1 MSGPLQTKGVRHVIR
16 VHRPWVRWAA
26 IGVGTVAVLI
36 GAFAIYSLGRS
47 QSGYDWTESVRM
59 EAERRRLIAEIRR
72 LRAENNEL
80 SERAVRLERAGEIDK
95 RAAGVLNQSLKDEQ
109 AELAALKEQVAFYRG
124 IVSPEESSAGI
135 RVYEV
140 EFRPGSEA
148 DLYQYDLVL
157 IQAMHHDN
165 PISGNADLVFK
176 GLLDGTARSYRLAD
190 IEVERGKTL
199 IFSFRYFQQLSG
211 AVRFPRGFMPS
222 RVVVDVTRNGNPPAR
237 YQQTYDW
244 TRIQHTAGT

>member
-16 VHRPWVRWAA
+16 VHRPWVRWAV
-26 IGVGTVAVLI
+26 IGAGTVAILI
-36 GAFAIYSLGRS
+36 GAFAIYALGRS
-47 QSGYDWTESVRM
+47 QSGYDWTETVRL

-72 LRAENNEL
+72 LRDENNRL
-80 SERAVRLERAGEIDK
+80 SARAVLLERGGEIDK

-140 EFRPGSEA
+140 QFRPGSEA

-157 IQAMHHDN
+157 IQAMHHETS
-165 PISGNADLVFK
+165 ISGSADLMLN
-176 GLLDGTARSYRLAD
+176 GLLGGTPRSYRLAD

-199 IFSFRYFQQLSG
+199 LFSFRYFQQLSG
-211 AVRFPRGFMPS
+211 SVRLPRGFTPS

-237 YQQTYDW
+237 FQQTYDW
-244 TRIQHTAGT
+244 NKIQHTAGT